1 MSQRRESLPAAR
13 RAVVRHAAALDPAAQ
28 CLPLRPTGYLVGLT
42 VMWAAFS
49 FHWTVLGNNMIPT
62 RVLEFAT
69 DATKGSMLGLVTV
82 MGGLVSM
89 ITGPI
94 AGVLSDECR
103 WRWGRRRP
111 FLVLG
116 VLLNA
121 VALLALVGAT
131 TWTGFL
137 VAVLAVRFFANLAS
151 GPYSA
156 LIPDQVHDEQKGRA
170 TGFAGFSEVLGR
182 LLGAI
187 VGGLLI
193 ALPAAAAVI
202 GPVLFFAWPPLAAS
216 PMMPLA
222 LLTATVM
229 LAAMLF
235 TVCRIREEP
244 PTSHRVGSG
253 TNLLRRAFTFDVRAQ
268 SSFAWLLLARGFN
281 MLGITTLVTFLLY
294 YVRDYLGVDDVVEAN
309 AKLGYL
315 FAVSS
320 LTTLP
325 SAIGVGYL
333 IDRYGRRKRW
343 VYGASFGL
351 AFVCLS
357 FLTVSQYSQALVLG
371 ALFGVCYGA
380 YFTSDWALA
389 LMLLPKD
396 GREAKYMGLWG
407 VAGTLPEVLA
417 PGVGG
422 LLLDT
427 FNGLRPNLGYQVVF
441 CTVTA
446 YLLLGALLL
455 VRVNEPARPRPLVP

>member
-1 MSQRRESLPAAR
+1 
-13 RAVVRHAAALDPAAQ
+13 
-28 CLPLRPTGYLVGLT
+28 
-42 VMWAAFS
+42 MWAAFS
-49 FHWTVLGNNMIPT
+49 FHWTILGNNIIPT

-69 DATKGSMLGLVTV
+69 ETTKGSLLGLVTV
-82 MGGLVSM
+82 IGGLASM
-89 ITGPI
+89 ITAPI
-94 AGVLSDECR
+94 AGVLSDESR

-137 VAVLAVRFFANLAS
+137 FAVLAVRFFANLAS

-170 TGFAGFSEVLGR
+170 TGFAGFAEVFGR
-182 LLGAI
+182 LVGAI
-187 VGGLLI
+187 AGGLLI
-193 ALPAAAAVI
+193 TLPAVAAAI
-202 GPVLFFAWPPLAAS
+202 GPFLFFAWPPLAAS

-229 LAAMLF
+229 LAAMVF
-235 TVCRIREEP
+235 TVWRIREAP
-244 PTSHRVGSG
+244 PAWDHGRSRA
-253 TNLLRRAFTFDVRAQ
+253 NLLRRAFTFDVRAE

-281 MLGITTLVTFLLY
+281 MLGITTVVTFLLY
-294 YVRDYLGVDDVVEAN
+294 YVRDYLGVHDVAEAN

-315 FAVSS
+315 FAASS
-320 LTTLP
+320 VTTLP

-351 AFVCLS
+351 AAVCLS
-357 FLTVSQYSQALVLG
+357 FLTVSDYSQAVVLG

-389 LMLLPKD
+389 LTLLPRD

-417 PGVGG
+417 PGAGG
-422 LLLDT
+422 ILLDT
-427 FNGLRPNLGYQVVF
+427 FNALRPNLGYQVVF

-446 YLLLGALLL
+446 YVLLGAFLL
-455 VRVNEPARPRPLVP
+455 VRVKEPARRPDLLIS